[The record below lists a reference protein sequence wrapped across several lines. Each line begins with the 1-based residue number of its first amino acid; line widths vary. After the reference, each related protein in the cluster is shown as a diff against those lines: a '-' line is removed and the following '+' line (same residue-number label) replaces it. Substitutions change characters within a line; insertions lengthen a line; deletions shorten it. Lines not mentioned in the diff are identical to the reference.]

1 MNKVLNEIS
10 YEELPTEKIIADKV
24 ETKDKKYQ
32 INYTTDKDAV
42 HTLGKRGSKNVLKNE
57 PGLEGAAK
65 RVQTPLE
72 ISSLFISGEM
82 LNDPDVVDY
91 TNNLIEKFT
100 ADYCEVIENSDKYCF
115 TNLLTS

>member
-32 INYTTDKDAV
+32 IKYTTDKDAV
-42 HTLGKRGSKNVLKNE
+42 HTLGKRGSKNVFKNE

-65 RVQTPLE
+65 RV
-72 ISSLFISGEM
+72 
-82 LNDPDVVDY
+82 
-91 TNNLIEKFT
+91 
-100 ADYCEVIENSDKYCF
+100 
-115 TNLLTS
+115 